1 MVSSMF
7 KSIRLWAILLI
18 IIAVLSLVYLFTG
31 YSTLTVQASDTS
43 TVLINGT
50 PALKGSGKIKLRPGV
65 YKITINSRD
74 FEATEDKYSL
84 FIYTNKNI
92 TENNKPRNFEKIINT
107 ALGTNENTYRILD
120 SKAFG
125 IYYAALVYKLNQEKY
140 VVLKYQDGA
149 WGLLYEGP
157 GNDQSYLWK
166 TPTSISQ
173 YLKGIEINA
182 GSQ

>member
-1 MVSSMF
+1 MVSSML
-7 KSIRLWAILLI
+7 KSVRFWSILLI
-18 IIAVLSLVYLFTG
+18 TVVVFSLLYLFTG
-31 YSTLTVQASDTS
+31 YSTLTIQASDSS

-50 PALKGSGKIKLRPGV
+50 PVLKGGGKIKLRPGI
-65 YKITINSRD
+65 YKISINSRD
-74 FEATEDKYSL
+74 FEATENKYSL
-84 FIYTNKNI
+84 FIYTNKTI
-92 TENNKPRNFEKIINT
+92 TENNKSRNFEKIINT

-125 IYYAALVYKLNQEKY
+125 TYYAALVYKLNQEKY

-166 TPTSISQ
+166 TPTSVNQ